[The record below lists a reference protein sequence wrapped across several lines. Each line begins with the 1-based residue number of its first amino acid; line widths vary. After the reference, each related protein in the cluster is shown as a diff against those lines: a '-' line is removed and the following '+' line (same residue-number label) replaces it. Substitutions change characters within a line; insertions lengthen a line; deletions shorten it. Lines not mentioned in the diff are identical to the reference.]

1 MSLWAIDSEPVELRP
16 NASEDDLQTVIR
28 AVYKQVLGNQHILE
42 GQNLAS
48 AESLLRNGDINV
60 RQFVNI
66 VAKSELYQ
74 SLFFHSS
81 SPYRFVELNY
91 KHLLGR
97 APQDQSEIAEH
108 VRIYNEEGFEAEID
122 SYIDSD
128 EYIQNFGESVV
139 PYPRSTST
147 QTGLKNESFNR
158 MFALLRGPAS
168 NDSGN
173 AAKLITSV
181 GANLPTEIKSPLVG
195 NGAAYGN
202 SSKRYR
208 IKVANSQGLAR
219 INKYSKA
226 EYLVEFSQMS
236 KQVQSIHKTGGKIIS
251 ITEVA

>member
-16 NASEDDLQTVIR
+16 NASEEDLQTVIR

-48 AESLLRNGDINV
+48 AESLLRNGDISV

-74 SLFFHSS
+74 SLFFESS

-108 VRIYNEEGFEAEID
+108 VGVYNEQGFEAEID

-128 EYIQNFGESVV
+128 EYVQNFGENIV
-139 PYPRSTST
+139 PYPRSTSS
-147 QTGLKNESFNR
+147 QTGIKNDGFNR
-158 MFALLRGPAS
+158 MFALLGGAAS

-173 AAKLITSV
+173 AAKLITSI
-181 GANLPTEIKSPLVG
+181 GANLPTKISEPPAGSGSYDNTGKRFRIAVAKPGVG
-195 NGAAYGN
+195 PVV
-202 SSKRYR
+202 KRSNTTYE
-208 IKVANSQGLAR
+208 VS
-219 INKYSKA
+219 Y
-226 EYLVEFSQMS
+226 SQMS
-236 KQVQSIHKTGGKIIS
+236 AKIQNIHKSGGEIVS

>member
-42 GQNLAS
+42 GQNLSS
-48 AESLLRNGDINV
+48 AESLLRNGDITV

-74 SLFFHSS
+74 SLFFQSS

-97 APQDQSEIAEH
+97 APQDQSEISEH
-108 VRIYNEEGFEAEID
+108 VGIYNEQGFDAEID

-128 EYIQNFGESVV
+128 EYVQNFGENIV
-139 PYPRSTST
+139 PYPRSTSS
-147 QTGLKNESFNR
+147 QTGIKNDGFNR
-158 MFALLRGPAS
+158 MFALLGGAAS

-181 GANLPTEIKSPLVG
+181 GANLPTKITEPPAGSGSYDNTGKRFRIAVAKPGVG
-195 NGAAYGN
+195 PVV
-202 SSKRYR
+202 KRSNTTYE
-208 IKVANSQGLAR
+208 VS
-219 INKYSKA
+219 
-226 EYLVEFSQMS
+226 FSQMS
-236 KQVQSIHKTGGKIIS
+236 AKIQNIHKSGGEIVS

>member
-42 GQNLAS
+42 GQNLSS

-97 APQDQSEIAEH
+97 APQDQSEISEH
-108 VRIYNEEGFEAEID
+108 VGIYNEQGFDAEID

-128 EYIQNFGESVV
+128 EYLQNFGENIV
-139 PYPRSTST
+139 PYPRSTSS
-147 QTGLKNESFNR
+147 QTGIKNDGFNR
-158 MFALLRGPAS
+158 MFALLGGPAS
-168 NDSGN
+168 NDSSN

-195 NGAAYGN
+195 NGANYGN
-202 SSKRYR
+202 TGKRFR
-208 IKVANSQGLAR
+208 IAVVKPGVGPVVKRSNTTYEVS
-219 INKYSKA
+219 Y
-226 EYLVEFSQMS
+226 SQMS
-236 KQVQSIHKTGGKIIS
+236 AKIQNIHKSGGQIVS